1 MRQCGE
7 RLRLGFAPF
16 DCFGRVCF
24 DIGEWRDHNCRVFVR
39 SPTPLQEAKMNAQD
53 GISRRALLLAGLAGS
68 AVPLLTSMRSFSKPA
83 SSKPG
88 IPGPYPGR
96 VIAVRHPGSIV
107 SGAFQAEPIRAM
119 MHRGMAALTG
129 SADWAEAWRVF
140 FEPGDVVG
148 IKVNPVGAPHVISC
162 AEVIHEIV
170 AGLKVAGVKS
180 QDIVVYDRY
189 RQELLGTGFVKMLP
203 EGVRHSAA
211 VEKFDQVQL
220 DINGYDPEHYLDM
233 ALVTPGQDPSSPQAR
248 RSYVARFLT
257 KEVNKLINLPVVKDH
272 QSAGVTLALKNL
284 SHGLVNNV
292 FRSHST
298 PTLNACGAFIPAV
311 VNLPVIRQKTVL
323 HIMDGIKAVYH
334 GGPGSDHG
342 RFVWEHK
349 TLYFATD
356 PVALDRIGWKA
367 IDQRRLQAGM
377 SVIAEAK
384 PDQYTTFLRRQP
396 EHIEIAGALG
406 LGEWDERRIELKH
419 FELS

>member
-1 MRQCGE
+1 M
-7 RLRLGFAPF
+7 
-16 DCFGRVCF
+16 
-24 DIGEWRDHNCRVFVR
+24 
-39 SPTPLQEAKMNAQD
+39 SSQD
-53 GISRRALLLAGLAGS
+53 RISRRALLVAGLAGP
-68 AVPLLTSMRSFSKPA
+68 AVPFLSSLRSFSRPP
-83 SSKPG
+83 SSKAG

-119 MHRGMAALTG
+119 MHQGMAALTE
-129 SADWAEAWRVF
+129 SEDWAEAWRVLF
-140 FEPGDVVG
+140 GPGDVVG

-162 AEVIHEIV
+162 AEVIHQIV
-170 AGLKVAGVKS
+170 DGLKVAGVKS
-180 QDIVVYDRY
+180 EDIVVYDRY
-189 RQELLGTGFVKMLP
+189 RQELLEAEFVKILP
-203 EGVRHSAA
+203 EGVRYSAA
-211 VEKFDQVQL
+211 VEKFERVQL
-220 DINGYDPEHYLDM
+220 DINGYDPEHYLEM
-233 ALVTPGQDPSSPQAR
+233 ALVTPGQDPANPQAR
-248 RSYVARFLT
+248 RSYVAKFLS
-257 KEVNKLINLPVVKDH
+257 KEVNKLINLPVLKDH

-292 FRSHST
+292 YRSHST

-323 HIMDGIKAVYH
+323 HILDGIKGLYH
-334 GGPGSDHG
+334 GGPGSDNA

-356 PVALDRIGWKA
+356 PVALDRIGWKV

-384 PDQYTTFLRRQP
+384 PDQYSTFLRRQP

-419 FELS
+419 LELS